1 LKFSKACWAQQIAD
15 RRSIMHS
22 QHEVES
28 ASQMSQHSQR
38 ASTCCIEGSGALSMD
53 IRSSQEG
60 TYLAHHELDSIV
72 TVFNII
78 KRGASVAKG
87 RRRRMQEGEEQEGRK
102 ADLDDLS
109 IQGSLQILPVQ
120 P

>member
-1 LKFSKACWAQQIAD
+1 
-15 RRSIMHS
+15 MHS